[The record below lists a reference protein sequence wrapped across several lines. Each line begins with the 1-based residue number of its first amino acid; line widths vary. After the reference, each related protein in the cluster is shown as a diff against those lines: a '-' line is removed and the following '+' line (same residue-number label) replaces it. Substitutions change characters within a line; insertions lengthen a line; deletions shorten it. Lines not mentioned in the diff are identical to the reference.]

1 MDKSKHIEIIIRK
14 ASQQDIDTILRIWQN
29 AELTHKPK
37 GRDTKENLL
46 SQLRLPQICV
56 FIAAIEEK
64 DVAMIMVTHDGRKG
78 WLNRLTVLKNYR
90 NKGIA
95 QKLIAHSENWLA
107 AQGLE
112 IYATLIDDPNDPSMN
127 LFMKAGYTK
136 HNDIVYFTKKKH
148 PEV

>member
-1 MDKSKHIEIIIRK
+1 MDKSEQTQITIRK
-14 ASQQDIDTILRIWQN
+14 ASQQDIDTTIRIWRN

-37 GRDTKENLL
+37 GRDTKENLH

-56 FIAAIEEK
+56 FIAAIKGK
-64 DVAMIMVTHDGRKG
+64 DVGTIMVSHDGRKG
-78 WLNRLTVLKNYR
+78 WLNRLAVLKKYR

-107 AQGLE
+107 SQGLE

-136 HNDIVYFTKKKH
+136 HNDIVYFTKKLN
-148 PEV
+148 PDV

>member
-1 MDKSKHIEIIIRK
+1 MDKSEQTQITIRK
-14 ASQQDIDTILRIWQN
+14 ANQEDIDTIIRIWQN
-29 AELTHKPK
+29 AELTHKPN
-37 GRDTKENLL
+37 GRDTKENLHSHL
-46 SQLRLPQICV
+46 QLPQIRLFV
-56 FIAAIEEK
+56 ASLKNE
-64 DVAMIMVTHDGRKG
+64 DVGTIMVTHDGRKG
-78 WLNRLTVLKNYR
+78 WLNRLAVLKNYR

-95 QKLIAHSENWLA
+95 QKLIAHSEKWLA
-107 AQGLE
+107 CNEIE